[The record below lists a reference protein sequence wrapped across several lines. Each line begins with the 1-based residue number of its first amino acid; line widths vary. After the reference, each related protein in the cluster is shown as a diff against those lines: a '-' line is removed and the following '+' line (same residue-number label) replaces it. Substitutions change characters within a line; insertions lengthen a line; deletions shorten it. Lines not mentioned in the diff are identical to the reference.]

1 MGDDPIHWFAMINSL
16 ITVLLL
22 SGVVA
27 MVVMRTLYKDI
38 TNYNQLETQEEAR
51 EETGW
56 KLVHADVF
64 RPPLGA
70 NLLCV
75 CVGTGVQVFGM
86 VLVTMIFALL
96 GFFSPPNRGGLN
108 TPMVLLWMFMGIFA
122 GYSSA
127 RLYKMFKGTEWK
139 KIAIMTAFMFPAI
152 CFGLFFM
159 LNALIWREKS
169 CGAVPFGIMFASVLL
184 WFGVSVPLVFVGSYL
199 GFKRPAVEDPVKTNE
214 IPRQIPKRAWYNIKW
229 VLSMLSGGFIPITV
243 VFVEFCS
250 ILRSIWLDQFY
261 YSFGFLFIVFVILL
275 VACSEMAILL
285 CYFQLRSEDYNWWWR
300 AYLTVGSSALYMF
313 SYSIFYFFTSLW
325 IEKFVSAILY
335 FGYMLIGS
343 FAFFFLTGTIGFY
356 ACFWFVRKIYS
367 SVKFD

>member
-1 MGDDPIHWFAMINSL
+1 MVDDPIHWFAMINSL
-16 ITVLLL
+16 ITVLFL

-38 TNYNQLETQEEAR
+38 TNYNQLETQEEAQ

-169 CGAVPFGIMFASVLL
+169 CGAVPFEIMFASVLL

-229 VLSMLSGGFIPITV
+229 MLSMLSGGFIPITV
-243 VFVEFCS
+243 VFVEFCF
-250 ILRSIWLDQFY
+250 IWRSIWLDQFY

-275 VACSEMAILL
+275 VSCSEMAIQL

-300 AYLTVGSSALYMF
+300 AYLTVGSSAVYMF
-313 SYSIFYFFTSLW
+313 SYSMFYFFTSLW

-343 FAFFFLTGTIGFY
+343 FAFFFLTGTVGFY
-356 ACFWFVRKIYS
+356 ACFWFVTKIYS